1 MTYSW
6 GTFAGRLAGAGMV
19 AVLLAGTALAQVPRR
34 SEEGQQPSPPVHDD
48 HHVEPRTMSPQA
60 RPSTL
65 DLKSFGSD
73 PVYEERAYD
82 PKAQFDIYGGK
93 KEVPKVR
100 PLLELGQ
107 PLYAEGPLNHSYNL
121 IGRKNLVSPQLYVY
135 GDWRTVAAFND
146 NGAKEVGQIAT
157 RLNLDVDLKL
167 TATERVHALFRP
179 LDRGGAFTRY
189 EFAGQDRNRQDHF
202 NRQTDLNLDTL
213 FFEGDLGAIVA
224 GVRDEFVSWDMPIA
238 FGLMPLVY
246 QNGIWVDDAF
256 IGGAFTIPSRNSR
269 TFDITNMDFTFFVGT
284 DKVSTPAIL
293 DRAGKL
299 DEAGANLYGVT
310 TFIEA
315 LEGYIEAGY
324 GRIDDTRSA
333 SNFSYNNAT
342 LAFTKR
348 YGGLVSN
355 SVRGIVNWGQN
366 PDRSQRQ
373 TADGYVLLLEN
384 SLITHLPST
393 LVPYFNFFVGKD
405 RPQSLARDAA
415 AGGLLKNTGLSFET
429 DGLTGFPKLDDTAND
444 TYGGAIGVQYLF
456 SLNQQVVLE
465 LATVQMLTQN
475 RVGRAAQGPQYAIS
489 GRYQLP
495 LTNAWI
501 FRADV
506 IAANLDKAP
515 DVYGGRLEL
524 RRKF

>member
-1 MTYSW
+1 
-6 GTFAGRLAGAGMV
+6 
-19 AVLLAGTALAQVPRR
+19 
-34 SEEGQQPSPPVHDD
+34 
-48 HHVEPRTMSPQA
+48 
-60 RPSTL
+60 
-65 DLKSFGSD
+65 
-73 PVYEERAYD
+73 
-82 PKAQFDIYGGK
+82 
-93 KEVPKVR
+93 
-100 PLLELGQ
+100 
-107 PLYAEGPLNHSYNL
+107 
-121 IGRKNLVSPQLYVY
+121 
-135 GDWRTVAAFND
+135 
-146 NGAKEVGQIAT
+146 
-157 RLNLDVDLKL
+157 
-167 TATERVHALFRP
+167 
-179 LDRGGAFTRY
+179 
-189 EFAGQDRNRQDHF
+189 
-202 NRQTDLNLDTL
+202 
-213 FFEGDLGAIVA
+213 VA